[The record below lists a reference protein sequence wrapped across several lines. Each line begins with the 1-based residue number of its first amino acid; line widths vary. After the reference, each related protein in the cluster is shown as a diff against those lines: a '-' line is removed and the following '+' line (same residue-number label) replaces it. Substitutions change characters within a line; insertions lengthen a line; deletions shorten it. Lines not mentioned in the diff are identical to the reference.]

1 MDPEHRPFQRR
12 TVLKTIGA
20 GAVSSVT
27 LSGAVAA
34 HRGGVSRELAEVR
47 SATAEYNNPAN
58 AEADGYEGEDQAVCG
73 MGYHYVNFDL
83 VMDGR
88 PEKLRPEGMVYGETS
103 NGNRIL
109 GAVEYIVPKAAPYE
123 TEPHQGCSTMPTPNG
138 ISSTLVTRR
147 FHFYGRSTPGCT
159 PTTRTACSIIR
170 IRESSS
176 IPKTVVPTNE
186 Q

>member
-20 GAVSSVT
+20 GAVSSVA

-47 SATAEYNNPAN
+47 STTAEYNNPVN

-83 VMDGR
+83 VSDGG
-88 PEKLRPEGMVYGETS
+88 PEKLRPEGMVYGETDG
-103 NGNRIL
+103 GNLVL
-109 GAVEYIVPKAAPYE
+109 GAVEYIVPKAGSYE
-123 TEPHQGCSTMPTPNG
+123 ADPPSGLFDHADPEWDILDLGEMPLLW
-138 ISSTLVTRR
+138 TLHAWVHTHNPDGV
-147 FHFYGRSTPGCT
+147 FHH
-159 PTTRTACSIIR
+159 
-170 IRESSS
+170 
-176 IPKTVVPTNE
+176 TNPRKQFHPE
-186 Q
+186 DCDSH

>member
-1 MDPEHRPFQRR
+1 MDPEYRPLQRR
-12 TVLKTIGA
+12 TVLKTIGV

-34 HRGGVSRELAEVR
+34 HSGGVSRELAEVR

-123 TEPHQGCSTMPTPNG
+123 TEPPSGLFDYADPEWDILDLGNPAIPLLWTLHAWVHTHSPDGVFHHTNPRKQFYSEGC
-138 ISSTLVTRR
+138 
-147 FHFYGRSTPGCT
+147 RSH
-159 PTTRTACSIIR
+159 
-170 IRESSS
+170 
-176 IPKTVVPTNE
+176 
-186 Q
+186 